1 MSYLTWGEIRNE
13 VQKEYGIEGDP
24 DYDEQ
29 ELINMANR
37 AINRVESRVIQL
49 QQDYFLTV
57 AEIDVTENVL
67 EYDLPDDIYG
77 QKIRRIFWDQEG
89 FNKKRLYRATNIDDM
104 EEMRDFS
111 SYDYRKKLR
120 YMILNSS
127 TGGKKITLSY
137 SDADAKLKIYYT
149 RDAARFT
156 INGGDSQVCD
166 IPEFADAVIAYMG
179 YLVEKKDKSP
189 TLNATKQDYIDIME
203 ELTSSLGQA
212 VNDEDFMIEPDTE
225 IFDDHS

>member
-89 FNKKRLYRATNIDDM
+89 FNKKTPI
-104 EEMRDFS
+104 
-111 SYDYRKKLR
+111 
-120 YMILNSS
+120 
-127 TGGKKITLSY
+127 
-137 SDADAKLKIYYT
+137 
-149 RDAARFT
+149 
-156 INGGDSQVCD
+156 
-166 IPEFADAVIAYMG
+166 
-179 YLVEKKDKSP
+179 
-189 TLNATKQDYIDIME
+189 
-203 ELTSSLGQA
+203 
-212 VNDEDFMIEPDTE
+212 
-225 IFDDHS
+225 